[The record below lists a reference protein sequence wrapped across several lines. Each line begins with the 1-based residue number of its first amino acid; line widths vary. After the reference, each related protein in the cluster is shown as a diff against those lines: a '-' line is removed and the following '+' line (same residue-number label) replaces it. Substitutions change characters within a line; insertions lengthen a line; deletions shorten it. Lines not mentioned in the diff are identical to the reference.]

1 MQKRSLKVSPKN
13 SCSKQVSGEVPQRPV
28 NVLDSTM
35 DVLPANFQKLSEQL
49 LFRNRSG
56 RMRPEI
62 QTAFILELQWK
73 TLDG

>member
-1 MQKRSLKVSPKN
+1 
-13 SCSKQVSGEVPQRPV
+13 
-28 NVLDSTM
+28 M

>member
-1 MQKRSLKVSPKN
+1 
-13 SCSKQVSGEVPQRPV
+13 
-28 NVLDSTM
+28 M

-62 QTAFILELQWK
+62 QTAFIPELQWK

>member
-1 MQKRSLKVSPKN
+1 
-13 SCSKQVSGEVPQRPV
+13 
-28 NVLDSTM
+28 M

-62 QTAFILELQWK
+62 QAAFIPELQWK

>member
-1 MQKRSLKVSPKN
+1 
-13 SCSKQVSGEVPQRPV
+13 
-28 NVLDSTM
+28 M

-56 RMRPEI
+56 QMRPEI

-73 TLDG
+73 TLDGWMGNRKVIRYLQQSIMMPNN